1 MIAIEKIHFFETNKT
16 NIHYRK
22 RITMISTKKVILGIV
37 LLFMVKFVAGQAT
50 NSIIL
55 IETNLGNIKLMLY
68 KETPKHRKNFLQLVE
83 NKHFDGTLFYRVI
96 KGFVAQGGSQDS
108 RNAAAG
114 KMIGYGDSNRSIE
127 SEFNDRFFHK
137 KGALAAP
144 RKPDKVNVFKE
155 SDVSQFYIAHGRVFT
170 NEELTLLEKEK
181 NIPLRKRIVKKY
193 LTKSKRAVL
202 DSLKKA
208 KKVPEFR
215 AIAKQ
220 IKEAIEFEYNSSTEK
235 LEFSEARRKA
245 YTSIGG
251 VPHLDYNY
259 TVFGEVISGFTVLD
273 KIANLKVDANDR
285 PYTDVK
291 MKVKILKY

>member
-1 MIAIEKIHFFETNKT
+1 
-16 NIHYRK
+16 
-22 RITMISTKKVILGIV
+22 MISSKKFFLGI
-37 LLFMVKFVAGQAT
+37 LFLFLVKFGLGQAT

-68 KETPKHRKNFLQLVE
+68 KETPKHRKNFLQLIE
-83 NKHFDGTLFYRVI
+83 NKHFNGTLFYRVI

-114 KMIGYGDSNRSIE
+114 KMIGYGDSNRTIE

-137 KGALAAP
+137 KGAIAAP

-155 SDVSQFYIAHGRVFT
+155 SDVSQFYIAHGRVFSD
-170 NEELTLLEKEK
+170 EELTLMEKEI
-181 NIPLRKRIVKKY
+181 NVPLRKKIVKKY

-208 KKVPEFR
+208 KKVDEFR

-220 IKEAIEFEYNSSTEK
+220 IKGSIEFEYSSTNEK

-245 YTSIGG
+245 YTTVGG
-251 VPHLDYNY
+251 VPHLDNNY
-259 TVFGEVISGFTVLD
+259 TVFGEVISGFDVLD
-273 KIANLKVDANDR
+273 KIANLKTDANDR